1 MCKKCQSLKPE
12 YVRQPLQKQEFFE
25 HSASDGTSAIGA
37 LKTIGVLALIVGL
50 GLATFTH
57 FDNLGKDVPY
67 SNFLVGIMAFQG
79 IAVFGLFFGL
89 GVLIENVV
97 AMRKNTEHLAGIRAN
112 TTQAQQA
119 NWPA

>member
-12 YVRQPLQKQEFFE
+12 YVRQANQKQEFFE
-25 HSASDGTSAIGA
+25 HLASDGTSAIGA

-50 GLATFTH
+50 GLAAFTH
-57 FDNLGKDVPY
+57 FDNIGKDVPY
-67 SNFLVGIMAFQG
+67 SSFLVGVLAFQG

-97 AMRKNTEHLAGIRAN
+97 AMRKNTQHLAGIRAN
-112 TTQAQQA
+112 TIQQQQSIL
-119 NWPA
+119 